1 MMQMTAKAGI
11 KKHGQVAVEA
21 LFDEFLQLHDLTVF
35 RAQDAKGL
43 TKEQNKAALRAINVI
58 KEKRCGK
65 IKGRTVAGGRAQR
78 NLYTKDE
85 TASATVA
92 TDALLL
98 SILIDAKERRD
109 VATAHV
115 SGAYLRADMKD
126 FTLLKMEGESVGI
139 MCDVC
144 SDYEKFV
151 CYENGKKVLYLELLK
166 ALYGCVQSALLWYEL
181 FSSTLQ
187 GMGFELNPYNARV
200 TNKVIDGKQCTIVWH
215 VDDTK
220 ISHED
225 SKAVSHVIQKIEAR
239 FGEMAVTLEKE
250 HVFLGMNISFHSDR
264 TASIVMKDYIKEAIA
279 HFGEDITWSATTP
292 AKRNL
297 FEIKENSV
305 PLTDANREIFHSVV
319 AKLLYVSKHG
329 RLDIQLPRGVGCP
342 QESDGPSL
350 SCAHECPAAPNK
362 SGQN

>member
-11 KKHGQVAVEA
+11 KKHGQVAIDA
-21 LFDEFLQLHDLTVF
+21 LFNEFSQLHDLTVF
-35 RAQDAKGL
+35 RPQDAKRL
-43 TKEQNKAALRAINVI
+43 TKAQKKAALRAINVI

-65 IKGRTVAGGRAQR
+65 IKGRTVADGRAQR

-109 VATAHV
+109 VATADF

-126 FTLLKMEGESVGI
+126 FTLLKMEGESVDI

-187 GMGFELNPYNARV
+187 GMGFELNPYDACV
-200 TNKVIDGKQCTIVWH
+200 TNKVIDGKQCTIV
-215 VDDTK
+215 
-220 ISHED
+220 
-225 SKAVSHVIQKIEAR
+225 
-239 FGEMAVTLEKE
+239 
-250 HVFLGMNISFHSDR
+250 
-264 TASIVMKDYIKEAIA
+264 
-279 HFGEDITWSATTP
+279 
-292 AKRNL
+292 
-297 FEIKENSV
+297 
-305 PLTDANREIFHSVV
+305 
-319 AKLLYVSKHG
+319 
-329 RLDIQLPRGVGCP
+329 
-342 QESDGPSL
+342 
-350 SCAHECPAAPNK
+350 
-362 SGQN
+362 